1 MKAPE
6 FIKNS
11 GDLGDAAGYVDVNPF
26 TLQHKRYANIWGL
39 GDSAN
44 LPTSKTAAAVMAQTP
59 VLVNN
64 LYHVISGQGKIPTDV
79 YDGYT
84 SCPLFVGNKKLMLAE
99 FKYDGVPAETFY
111 SK

>member
-39 GDSAN
+39 GKKSIFDF
-44 LPTSKTAAAVMAQTP
+44 TASQA
-59 VLVNN
+59 
-64 LYHVISGQGKIPTDV
+64 KFD
-79 YDGYT
+79 
-84 SCPLFVGNKKLMLAE
+84 
-99 FKYDGVPAETFY
+99 TF
-111 SK
+111 